1 MLARPKLRREPATS
15 RMFLDGPT
23 GQGFVAA
30 AKSRAQARIRLSGR
44 MLGRA
49 WSRLLHRGPI
59 MPAISDLALAGS
71 LLRVTLRVTLT

>member
-23 GQGFVAA
+23 GQGFVVG
-30 AKSRAQARIRLSGR
+30 KSRAQAQIRLSGR